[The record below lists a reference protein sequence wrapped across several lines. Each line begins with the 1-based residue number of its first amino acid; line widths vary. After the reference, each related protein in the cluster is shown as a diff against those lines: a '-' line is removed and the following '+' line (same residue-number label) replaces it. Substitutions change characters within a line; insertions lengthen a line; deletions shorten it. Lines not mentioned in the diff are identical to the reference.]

1 MAQQRCV
8 LFGDEQY
15 ARSGVND
22 YFISAHEV
30 VDGLK
35 YIWILPLS

>member
-8 LFGDEQY
+8 LFGDEQC
-15 ARSGVND
+15 ASSGVND
-22 YFISAHEV
+22 YFTSAHQV

-35 YIWILPLS
+35 HIWILPLS